1 MRLDVVTNGFDR
13 SSVPPGMSPSDM
25 RKLLLYRGDLFGDGF
40 SAAFQE
46 VLRGESEWSVGEREM
61 FAAYVSVQNQCPF

>member
-1 MRLDVVTNGFDR
+1 
-13 SSVPPGMSPSDM
+13 M
-25 RKLLLYRGDLFGDGF
+25 RKLLLYRGDLFGDAF

-46 VLRGESEWSVGEREM
+46 VLRGESEWSVGEREL